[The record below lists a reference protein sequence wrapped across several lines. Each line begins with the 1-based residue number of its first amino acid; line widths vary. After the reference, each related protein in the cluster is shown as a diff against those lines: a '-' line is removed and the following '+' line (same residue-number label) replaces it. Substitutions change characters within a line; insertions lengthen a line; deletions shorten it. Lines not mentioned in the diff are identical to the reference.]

1 MVTKEFLIKKIQ
13 EKKELRG
20 LSVQIVIDVVDSYLS
35 HYRMNLEQ
43 VSKHESIIIVKEV
56 RRKLHIYTARF
67 QRNAEDRASLISARR
82 YKDVLTTHASTAV
95 RITDYVLLRNELKK
109 RNVKSILDLGCG
121 LNPIALA
128 ESGMKYY
135 AVDIREDEQALLAAF
150 FHQEGITG
158 KGIICDI
165 RKNLPS
171 VPPVDACLLMNV
183 LDVLETRGHKRAEEI
198 ITGVNARYFFIT
210 FSTKTLSKR
219 PMRHPQR
226 GWIERLLTR
235 RGFLWERVSLSTEI
249 LYIANYEESEFA
261 KCSRTRTHPDFS
273 SRVLDIAQA
282 PAAALVPPKRSF
294 MPVVMRK
301 ADIIMINECL
311 IPALMLPSASLPMTS
326 PVKNPCVRSK

>member
-135 AVDIREDEQALLAAF
+135 AVD
-150 FHQEGITG
+150 
-158 KGIICDI
+158 
-165 RKNLPS
+165 
-171 VPPVDACLLMNV
+171 
-183 LDVLETRGHKRAEEI
+183 
-198 ITGVNARYFFIT
+198 
-210 FSTKTLSKR
+210 
-219 PMRHPQR
+219 
-226 GWIERLLTR
+226 
-235 RGFLWERVSLSTEI
+235 
-249 LYIANYEESEFA
+249 
-261 KCSRTRTHPDFS
+261 
-273 SRVLDIAQA
+273 
-282 PAAALVPPKRSF
+282 
-294 MPVVMRK
+294 
-301 ADIIMINECL
+301 
-311 IPALMLPSASLPMTS
+311 
-326 PVKNPCVRSK
+326 